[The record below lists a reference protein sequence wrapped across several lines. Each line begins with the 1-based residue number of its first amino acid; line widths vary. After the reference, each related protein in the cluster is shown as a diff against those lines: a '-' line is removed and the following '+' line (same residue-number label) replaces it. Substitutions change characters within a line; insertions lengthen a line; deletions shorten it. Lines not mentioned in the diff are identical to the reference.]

1 MCLSIPAK
9 IIKIKNN
16 LAAIKRNQRD
26 LNVDISL
33 IKNPKVG
40 DWLLVHANL
49 AIKKISKKEAYEIQG
64 YLSRARNSAN

>member
-1 MCLSIPAK
+1 MCLSFP
-9 IIKIKNN
+9 IKIEKIENGSVVIKNDHGN
-16 LAAIKRNQRD
+16 LKIN
-26 LNVDISL
+26 ISL

-64 YLSRARNSAN
+64 YLSGARNSAN